1 MEVVAHI
8 STKWRQRMLFVCF
21 LIFGIAA
28 WFFYDGYI
36 LWPDEARRHVEY
48 LEIKD
53 TLIKA
58 GDAVDKKSTSVRLA
72 WERHARKM
80 DYRRNIPKE
89 RTDGDIK
96 EQRVIA
102 WAMMILALLHGAWI
116 AWNHTRQVSSEGDIV
131 IGASG
136 ERVDINS
143 ITAIDRRKWKEKSI
157 AYGIYEEGG
166 KPRRLCLDEHKFKGC
181 EAIIIEAD
189 KRIKGRAE
197 QDT

>member
-1 MEVVAHI
+1 MEESGVV
-8 STKWRQRMLFVCF
+8 
-21 LIFGIAA
+21 
-28 WFFYDGYI
+28 
-36 LWPDEARRHVEY
+36 DEASKPVS
-48 LEIKD
+48 L
-53 TLIKA
+53 A
-58 GDAVDKKSTSVRLA
+58 G
-72 WERHARKM
+72 ERQAHEM

-89 RTDGDIK
+89 RTDDKIR

-102 WAMMILALLHGAWI
+102 WAMMIVSLLHGVWI
-116 AWNHTRQVSSEGDIV
+116 AWNHTRQVRAEGNIV

-136 ERVDINS
+136 ERVNINS
-143 ITAIDRRKWKEKSI
+143 IIAIDRKKWKNKSI

-189 KRIKGRAE
+189 KRIKARAE